1 MIDIDLF
8 RKNPEIF
15 REEIKKR
22 NMKINI
28 DEDLEFDAARR
39 KLISAV
45 DELRALKNE
54 NSKKMPKLSG
64 LEREKAIAEMKKS

>member
-45 DELRALKNE
+45 DELRALTVSYTHLDVYKRQP
-54 NSKKMPKLSG
+54 KK
-64 LEREKAIAEMKKS
+64 AFKSIK